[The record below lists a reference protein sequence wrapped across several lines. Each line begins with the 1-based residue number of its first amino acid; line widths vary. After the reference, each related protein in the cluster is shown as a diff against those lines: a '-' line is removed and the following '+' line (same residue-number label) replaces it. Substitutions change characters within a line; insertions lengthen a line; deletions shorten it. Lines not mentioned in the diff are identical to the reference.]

1 MPTEDI
7 LLRQMPHSLEGEQA
21 VLGSMLIDPDC
32 VKEVV
37 DKLRPEDFY
46 LRQNREIYETICSMF
61 TYARPIDGIT
71 VAEEMQKNG
80 TYDDQTTRSYLAQ
93 LMEITPTAA
102 NVMEYAAIVRDK
114 ALLRAVAQ
122 AASEITAMVQEGG
135 GEAAEALEAA
145 EQKIFTIRRG
155 HGAQGM
161 TPVRQVLPDVLDRLS
176 EMGESETGLP
186 GLSTG
191 LSMLDTKI
199 TGLNKSDLILLAARP
214 GMGKTSMALNMAL
227 SVAKGG
233 DQSTV
238 AVFSL
243 EMSKEQLVTR
253 LLSAE
258 ALVENNRLRTGDLRE
273 TDWAKIADAA
283 EVLNRVD
290 IRIDDN
296 PLLSVADMNAKCRR
310 LDRLGL
316 VVIDYLQL
324 MTSAGGKGYSGES
337 RQQVVSDISRTLKV
351 MAKELDVPV
360 LCLSQLSRANEKR
373 DDKRPMLSDLRDS
386 GAIEQDADIVLFLYR
401 DDYYNEDS
409 EKRNIAECIVAKNR
423 HGETGKVEL
432 KWVPE
437 YTMFGTLERRY
448 DEDE

>member
-1 MPTEDI
+1 MAIEDL
-7 LLRQMPHSLEGEQA
+7 LLRQTPHSLEGEQA
-21 VLGSMLIDPDC
+21 VLGSVLIDPDC

-46 LRQNREIYETICSMF
+46 LRQNREIFETICSMF

-80 TYDDQTTRSYLAQ
+80 TYDENTTRAYLAQ
-93 LMEITPTAA
+93 LIEITPTAA
-102 NVMEYAAIVRDK
+102 NVLEYASIVRDK

-122 AASEITAMVQEGG
+122 AASEITAMVQEGS
-135 GEAAEALEAA
+135 GEAAETLEAA
-145 EQKIFTIRRG
+145 EQRIFAIRRG
-155 HGAQGM
+155 QGAQGM

-176 EMGESETGLP
+176 EMSESASGMP

-227 SVAKGG
+227 NVAKGT
-233 DQSTV
+233 DRSV

-243 EMSKEQLVTR
+243 EMSKEQLVLR
-253 LLSAE
+253 LLSSE
-258 ALVENNRLRTGDLRE
+258 ALVESNKLRTGSLRE
-273 TDWAKIADAA
+273 TDWERIADAA
-283 EVLNRVD
+283 TVLNRVD

-310 LDRLGL
+310 LDNLGL

-324 MTSAGGKGYSGES
+324 MTSAGGKSKGGEN
-337 RQQVVSDISRTLKV
+337 RQQVVSDISRTLKI

-360 LCLSQLSRANEKR
+360 ICLSQLSRANEKR
-373 DDKRPMLSDLRDS
+373 DDKRPMLSDLRES

-437 YTMFGTLERRY
+437 YTMFGTLETRY
-448 DEDE
+448 DDED